1 MNSSHQNNNG
11 GIFNED
17 QGYFRNNNTKHIANR
32 PTLNLAA
39 LSNCSCNDK
48 TPDVIISL
56 NTIFLNWLSSLKS
69 ILSTRIYHYYK
80 IIKLIIRYYFK
91 YKFTINGQ

>member
-1 MNSSHQNNNG
+1 LVICKVKEILAFNY
-11 GIFNED
+11 FNE
-17 QGYFRNNNTKHIANR
+17 RLLK
-32 PTLNLAA
+32 
-39 LSNCSCNDK
+39 K
-48 TPDVIISL
+48 IIIT